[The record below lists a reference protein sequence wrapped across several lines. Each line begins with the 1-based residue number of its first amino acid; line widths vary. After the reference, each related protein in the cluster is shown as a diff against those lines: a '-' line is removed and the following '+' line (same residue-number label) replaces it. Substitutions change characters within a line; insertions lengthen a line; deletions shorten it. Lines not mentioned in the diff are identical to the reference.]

1 MFERKRQQCPRCK
14 SYNLKFGAFSN
25 HCNDCGFSEYL
36 TLWNEGKEYNPKN
49 KNSNIKNLLKKIL
62 SVVMIFIF
70 LWFFIVPI
78 FRLNFDL
85 MGYLRTADFASFII
99 LMVLC
104 YAGSMLISG
113 KMVFAFQQ
121 PQGQPR
127 TQQRQAPRQYQ
138 PRPQRQP
145 QQPPQQQTQPIDAP
159 LYQPLELKHCDICNL
174 DKPAPVVKTYIYQNK
189 PLNICLDCQRKQ

>member
-1 MFERKRQQCPRCK
+1 MFERKKQQCPRCK

-36 TLWNEGKEYNPKN
+36 TLWNEGKEFNPKN

-62 SVVMIFIF
+62 SVVMIVIF

-85 MGYLRTADFASFII
+85 MGYLRTAEFASFII

-121 PQGQPR
+121 PQRQPR
-127 TQQRQAPRQYQ
+127 THQRQPPRQYQ
-138 PRPQRQP
+138 
-145 QQPPQQQTQPIDAP
+145 QQLYHPQQQSQQS
-159 LYQPLELKHCDICNL
+159 YQPPKTLELKWCDICNME
-174 DKPAPVVKTYIYQNK
+174 KPSPVVKTYTYQNK
-189 PLNICLDCQRKQ
+189 PLNICLDCQRKR